1 MDSLA
6 TVAWNVIV
14 NGELFPEADA
24 TVHVS
29 DLGLRRGFAAFEFFR
44 VVGGIPLFVE
54 DHLARF
60 ARSCG
65 LLGLAGP
72 STTEMHALVTRLI
85 AANDL
90 RDAGIQIVLTGGN
103 SADIFTPGEPNLILA
118 PISVTLAPEELYET
132 GAKVITHQNLR
143 ELPDAKTTDYLIAV
157 QLIPRM
163 RAEGAVEVLYHDG
176 SRMLEGARSG
186 LGIITADG
194 ILVTAG
200 RDVLGSVTRGRML
213 HVAAGLMPIELRDMS
228 LDEFAAAPEV
238 FLTSST
244 RGVLPITRIDDRPV
258 GDGRVGPHVTRLV
271 GAFRQHVGEYLAA
284 PTPG

>member
-1 MDSLA
+1 M
-6 TVAWNVIV
+6 TWNVIV
-14 NGELFPEADA
+14 NGELVPESDA

-60 ARSCG
+60 ARSCE
-65 LLGLAGP
+65 LLGLPGP
-72 STTEMHALVTRLI
+72 STEEILALVTRLI

-103 SADIFTPGEPNLILA
+103 STDIFTPGEPNLILA
-118 PISVTLAPEELYET
+118 PIVVNLAPDELYET
-132 GAKVITHQNLR
+132 GAKVITHRNLR
-143 ELPDAKTTDYLIAV
+143 ELPAAKTTDYLIAV

-176 SRMLEGARSG
+176 TRMLEGARSG
-186 LGIITADG
+186 LGIVTTDG
-194 ILVTAG
+194 VLVTVG
-200 RDVLGSVTRGRML
+200 RDVLESVTRGRML
-213 HVAAGLMPIELRDMS
+213 RVAEGLMPIELRDMS
-228 LDEFAAAPEV
+228 LEEFAAAPEV

-244 RGVLPITRIDDRPV
+244 RGVLPVTQVDDRIV
-258 GDGRVGPHVTRLV
+258 GDGRVGPKVTRLIR
-271 GAFRQHVGEYLAA
+271 AFRGHVGEYLAA
-284 PTPG
+284 LTPR